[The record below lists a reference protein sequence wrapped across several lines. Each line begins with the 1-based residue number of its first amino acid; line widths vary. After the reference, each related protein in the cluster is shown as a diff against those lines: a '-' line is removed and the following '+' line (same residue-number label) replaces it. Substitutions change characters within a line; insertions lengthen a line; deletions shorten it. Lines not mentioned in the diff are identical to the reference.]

1 MMTPQEENKTVTL
14 YAIVEDTK
22 ETVKKIEK
30 SAFKILN
37 NRPVNDPVVRS
48 LPLFP
53 SFRGSLIDAAEKV
66 TYEQRKWLRLV
77 LKTKINAVSYPDYQF
92 EKTSDVPFYLLD
104 AYEEA
109 FEAFALKETNNPPKY
124 IENGKELGSIFKIN
138 YIDGED
144 KRFSFYYKDKESGR
158 TSLSPVFSLK
168 TNPELFNA
176 LVHWFLN
183 RDDSFKAH
191 YNKLMKRALLRQPS
205 EIIDSTNP
213 NVVTVVNPASVS
225 VVCTNSSVW
234 PTLTHVTRINNKM
247 LPVRSEYKYFLKQ
260 DVTNPR
266 AFNLLETPQ
275 ARYQIGWK
283 YAIQGG
289 TVKVPE
295 LKKGK
300 EKVKVNVNKSKTSLW
315 RWVFSVS
322 KKAHQK

>member
-1 MMTPQEENKTVTL
+1 MMTPQEDQNKKVTL

-22 ETVKKIEK
+22 ETAKKIEK

-53 SFRGSLIDAAEKV
+53 SFRGSLVDAAEKV

-77 LKTKINAVSYPDYQF
+77 LKTPLKAVEFPDYQF

-104 AYEEA
+104 AYEEE
-109 FEAFALKETNNPPKY
+109 FEAVATLSSASPKY
-124 IENGKELGSIFKIN
+124 IENNKELGSIFKVN

-176 LVHWFLN
+176 VVHWFLDKN
-183 RDDSFKAH
+183 PSFKAH
-191 YNKLMKRALLRQPS
+191 YDKLMKRALLRQPS

-315 RWVFSVS
+315 RWLFSIS
-322 KKAHQK
+322 KKDHQK